1 MLHPLMKPAGWIPWG
16 YSRTERLLA
25 EIHLAQGKLAVLKLE
40 EVFLM
45 QRQKNMNKVY
55 LEEMEFPP
63 AVIIVKDPILV
74 QLRQRTVCF
83 WPLLALVYLN
93 WGTAA
98 DSLQYLSYV
107 CT

>member
-1 MLHPLMKPAGWIPWG
+1 MQWAASVIEGGQCVASNNETH
-16 YSRTERLLA
+16 RLDSVGIQQKREVFG

-45 QRQKNMNKVY
+45 QRQKNVNKVY

-63 AVIIVKDPILV
+63 AMIIVKDPILV

-83 WPLLALVYLN
+83 WSLLPLVYLN
-93 WGTAA
+93 
-98 DSLQYLSYV
+98 
-107 CT
+107 